1 MMETLEVGQV
11 VFSKCGR
18 DRGRAFIV
26 ISLEEEY
33 AYLADGD
40 LRLLENPKRKKYK
53 HIQRTNEVIHEL
65 KQNLIEEN
73 VSDADIRKAIKA
85 YLIKTSI

>member
-1 MMETLEVGQV
+1 MRDLEVGQV

-18 DRGRAFIV
+18 DKGHAFIV
-26 ISLEEEY
+26 VSLEEEY

-40 LRLLENPKRKKYK
+40 LRKLASPKRKKYK
-53 HIQRTNEVIHEL
+53 HIQGTNEVIQDL
-65 KQNLIEEN
+65 KQKLIEEN
-73 VSDADIRKAIKA
+73 VSDAHIRKGIKA

>member
-1 MMETLEVGQV
+1 MRDLEVGQV

-18 DRGRAFIV
+18 DYGKAFIV
-26 ISLEEEY
+26 VSLEEEY

-40 LRLLENPKRKKYK
+40 LRLLEKPKRKKYK
-53 HIQRTNEVIHEL
+53 HIQRTDEVIQRL
-65 KQNLIEEN
+65 KQKLIEEN
-73 VSDADIRKAIKA
+73 VLDAEIRKELKA

>member
-1 MMETLEVGQV
+1 MIGMLEVGQV

-18 DRGRAFIV
+18 DKGRSFIV
-26 ISLEEEY
+26 VSIEEEY

-40 LRLLENPKRKKYK
+40 LRKLETPKRKKNK
-53 HIQRTNEVIHEL
+53 HIQGTNDVIDWV
-65 KQNLIEEN
+65 KQKIIEEN
-73 VSDADIRKAIKA
+73 VSNADIRKGLAE